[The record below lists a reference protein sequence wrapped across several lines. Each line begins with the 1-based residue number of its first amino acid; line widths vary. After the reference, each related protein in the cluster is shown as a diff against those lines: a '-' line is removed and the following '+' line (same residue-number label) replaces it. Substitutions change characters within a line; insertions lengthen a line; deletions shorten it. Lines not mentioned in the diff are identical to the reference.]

1 MIIFE
6 GRLSGQAL
14 NSCNK
19 KSAKEI
25 TIVLSIISVFVLFV
39 WCSIFGFTLWILYPF
54 AILVAMFVACLLVCN
69 KVNAKPF
76 KIIVDPDER
85 TIVYE
90 AKSEKEHFFM
100 FDDIKSVYDYG
111 EYYHFWQGDMF
122 LCQKSLL
129 VQGTLEE
136 FEKLFDGKII
146 RKY

>member
-1 MIIFE
+1 MTPAENIVENVCKIKKDERVLIIANPE
-6 GRLSGQAL
+6 TNDIAQD
-14 NSCNK
+14 
-19 KSAKEI
+19 
-25 TIVLSIISVFVLFV
+25 
-39 WCSIFGFTLWILYPF
+39 LYL
-54 AILVAMFVACLLVCN
+54 ACN

>member
-1 MIIFE
+1 MIVFE
-6 GRLSGQAL
+6 GSISGQCL
-14 NSCNK
+14 QNCNK
-19 KSAKEI
+19 KLKNEI
-25 TIVLSIISVFVLFV
+25 IISLTIVSIIIIFIWYL
-39 WCSIFGFTLWILYPF
+39 IFGFSILILFP
-54 AILVAMFVACLLVCN
+54 AIVCLTMYTIGLAFYKKTN
-69 KVNAKPF
+69 SKPF

-136 FEKLFDGKII
+136 FEKLFEGKII